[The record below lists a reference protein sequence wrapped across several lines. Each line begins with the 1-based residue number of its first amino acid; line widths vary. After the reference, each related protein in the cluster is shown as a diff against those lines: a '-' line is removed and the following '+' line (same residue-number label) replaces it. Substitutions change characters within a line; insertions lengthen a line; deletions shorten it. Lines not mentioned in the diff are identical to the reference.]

1 MVIPASII
9 VTWGIGDKYH
19 PPYINIPIDC
29 IYLPNRKDIT
39 GTGGV
44 ILIFP
49 GEEIMW

>member
-39 GTGGV
+39 GPEGV
-44 ILIFP
+44 ICSFY
-49 GEEIMW
+49 EEEVV